1 MIRAVLYSD
10 DSYYRLAG
18 YRKVD
23 PIMNL
28 AAESRFLEAVEA
40 LFWKGWQLGSKP
52 EVQVA
57 TSVHNHLADGV
68 MKYFSDSF
76 RYAPAIELFKKLHK
90 QDPDVGSLLAKA
102 YIGQNEEIKAV
113 RILYQ
118 DLKLSSMS
126 FSLLHTQVDFLRSKV
141 SVLIGCI

>member
-1 MIRAVLYSD
+1 M
-10 DSYYRLAG
+10 
-18 YRKVD
+18 D

-90 QDPDVGSLLAKA
+90 QDPDVGSLLAQA

-113 RILYQ
+113 KVLYQ

-126 FSLLHTQVDFLRSKV
+126 FPLLHTQVDFLRSKV
-141 SVLIGCI
+141 SILIES